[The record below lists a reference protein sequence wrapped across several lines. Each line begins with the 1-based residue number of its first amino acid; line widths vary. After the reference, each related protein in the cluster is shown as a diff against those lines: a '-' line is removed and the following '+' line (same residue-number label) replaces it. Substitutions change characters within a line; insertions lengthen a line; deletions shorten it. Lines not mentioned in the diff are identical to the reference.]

1 MTPHQ
6 GVEINIMTLH
16 QGVEINIM
24 TPYQG
29 VQTPFFYFHCDIIVS
44 QWEMI
49 VFNSTRLNNDH
60 VKWPQINYNL
70 LSVCCFS
77 LDNLHFNFEIK
88 FFVDVKIVQYRTK
101 KLNILWPKYKYTYN
115 TIYKDN
121 KWG

>member
-1 MTPHQ
+1 
-6 GVEINIMTLH
+6 MTLH

-29 VQTPFFYFHCDIIVS
+29 VQTPLFYFHCDIIVS

-49 VFNSTRLNNDH
+49 VFNRTRLNNDH

-101 KLNILWPKYKYTYN
+101 NWIYCDLNIN
-115 TIYKDN
+115 THIILFIRIKGED
-121 KWG
+121 KSAMFL

>member
-44 QWEMI
+44 Q
-49 VFNSTRLNNDH
+49 
-60 VKWPQINYNL
+60 
-70 LSVCCFS
+70 
-77 LDNLHFNFEIK
+77 
-88 FFVDVKIVQYRTK
+88 
-101 KLNILWPKYKYTYN
+101 
-115 TIYKDN
+115 
-121 KWG
+121 